1 MIRPGARH
9 IDFGISK
16 QQQSQRLPAGAFVF
30 SAAGQLCFFK
40 KNGMDMISNLRNRLV
55 MAGAMLAVCAPFA
68 QAHQEAAEAASGPNP
83 LADKVRAANSRFLD
97 VKAATEEGYAPIPC
111 ASGITGGAMGI
122 HYVNGQ
128 YLKDDKIDIARPE
141 AVMYE
146 PMADGRLKLVA
157 VEYITSKGPASLD
170 GQLFNFN
177 SAPNRYGLGEFYELH
192 VWAWKGNPTGTF
204 ADMNPKVSC
213 EHAMAPSQ

>member
-1 MIRPGARH
+1 MNMTPH
-9 IDFGISK
+9 FW
-16 QQQSQRLPAGAFVF
+16 
-30 SAAGQLCFFK
+30 
-40 KNGMDMISNLRNRLV
+40 NRLL
-55 MAGAMLAVCAPFA
+55 MAAAVLTACTAFA
-68 QAHQEAAEAASGPNP
+68 QAHQDPAASVSGVSP

-97 VKAATEEGYAPIPC
+97 VKAATAEGYAPIPC

-146 PMADGRLKLVA
+146 PMADGTLKLVA

-213 EHAMAPSQ
+213 EHTMAPSQ

>member
-1 MIRPGARH
+1 
-9 IDFGISK
+9 
-16 QQQSQRLPAGAFVF
+16 
-30 SAAGQLCFFK
+30 
-40 KNGMDMISNLRNRLV
+40 MDMMSNLRNRLV
-55 MAGAMLAVCAPFA
+55 MAGAMLAVCATFA
-68 QAHQEAAEAASGPNP
+68 QAHQEAASTETGSNP
-83 LADKVRAANSRFLD
+83 LAEKVRAANSRFLD
-97 VKAATEEGYAPIPC
+97 VKAATAEGYAPIPC
-111 ASGITGGAMGI
+111 ASGISGGAMGI
-122 HYVNGQ
+122 HYVNGK

-146 PMADGRLKLVA
+146 PMADGTLTLVA
-157 VEYITSKGPASLD
+157 VEYITSKGPASLE

-213 EHAMAPSQ
+213 EHTMAPSQ

>member
-1 MIRPGARH
+1 MTLN
-9 IDFGISK
+9 F
-16 QQQSQRLPAGAFVF
+16 
-30 SAAGQLCFFK
+30 
-40 KNGMDMISNLRNRLV
+40 RNRLLI
-55 MAGAMLAVCAPFA
+55 AGAMLAVCTAFA
-68 QAHQEAAEAASGPNP
+68 QAHQEAAAPASEPNP
-83 LADKVRAANSRFLD
+83 LADKVRAANSRFVDLE
-97 VKAATEEGYAPIPC
+97 AAMAEGYAPIPC

-122 HYVNGQ
+122 HYVNGR

-146 PMADGRLKLVA
+146 PMDDGTLKLVA

-177 SAPNRYGLGEFYELH
+177 SAPNRYGLGAFCELH

-204 ADMNPKVSC
+204 ADMNPNVSC